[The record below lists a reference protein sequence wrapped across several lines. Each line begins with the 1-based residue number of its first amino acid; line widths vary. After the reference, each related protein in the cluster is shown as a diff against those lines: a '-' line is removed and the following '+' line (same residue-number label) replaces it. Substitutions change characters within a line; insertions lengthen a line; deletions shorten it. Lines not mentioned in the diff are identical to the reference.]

1 MKRVFNWKPDL
12 PDKRD
17 FKYET
22 ATKKFPQIVNL
33 RAYMPKI
40 EDQGSLGSCT
50 ANAIVGAVEYLDRRY
65 DNSYSDLSRLF
76 VYYNERAMMGTVNED
91 SGAYIRDGIKTL
103 TKQGICLEATWPYK
117 VAGYKRKPST
127 KAYTEAASRKAVSY
141 YRVEQQEKLLL
152 GALADGYPVV
162 FGFTVYENF
171 DSPTVAKT
179 GKLTMPKPGMEM
191 LGGHAVLA
199 VGYNLKNRTFYVRN
213 SWGSSWGT
221 QGYFTMPFEYLLD
234 SDLSED
240 FWVVKR
246 VTNVK

>member
-1 MKRVFNWKPDL
+1 MKRRFNWKPDL

-17 FKYET
+17 FKFVPM
-22 ATKKFPQIVNL
+22 AKKFPQIVNL
-33 RAYMPKI
+33 RAYCTQV

-50 ANAIVGAVEYLDRRY
+50 ANAIVGALEYLDNRNDRKFV
-65 DNSYSDLSRLF
+65 NLSRLF
-76 VYYNERAMMGTVNED
+76 VYYNERALMGTVNED

-103 TKQGICLEATWPYK
+103 AKQGVCLETTWPY
-117 VAGYKRKPST
+117 VTAAYRKKPTT
-127 KAYTEAASRKAVSY
+127 KAYNEAASRKAVAY
-141 YRVEQQEKLLL
+141 YRVEQQENLLL
-152 GALADGYPVV
+152 GALADGYPIV

-171 DSPTVAKT
+171 DSPTVART
-179 GKLTMPKPGMEM
+179 GKLTMPKPGMAM

-199 VGYNLKNRTFYVRN
+199 VGYNLKNRTFIVRN
-213 SWGSSWGT
+213 SWGPKWGT

-240 FWVVKR
+240 FWVVQK